1 MRELIERDLGIKLS
15 VRAVG
20 DYLARWGFTPQSR
33 SRKPTSS
40 GPRPSRPG
48 SKMNTPPLRPEP
60 SVKAQKFIG
69 VTKQRWST
77 RMCVAEVTHLRAKH
91 Q

>member
-1 MRELIERDLGIKLS
+1 MVQESTNSLCSRTFLADLLRPAG
-15 VRAVG
+15 G
-20 DYLARWGFTPQSR
+20 
-33 SRKPTSS
+33 S